1 MNGDARSDPPRGASG
16 EGDEAPNSPP
26 PDAHEGPAGER
37 DAAGEEIASSRD
49 WGQHPINI
57 RFSIRTF
64 LSRYYVVVL
73 AGPENRPKS
82 RRQEERKRHP
92 FATFNNLWL
101 VGSLIALG
109 LLFCG
114 VLGLSLGA
122 YFAFIA
128 LGP

>member
-1 MNGDARSDPPRGASG
+1 M
-16 EGDEAPNSPP
+16 
-26 PDAHEGPAGER
+26 
-37 DAAGEEIASSRD
+37 
-49 WGQHPINI
+49 
-57 RFSIRTF
+57 
-64 LSRYYVVVL
+64 VVL

-82 RRQEERKRHP
+82 RRREERKRHP

-101 VGSLIALG
+101 VGSRIALG

-114 VLGLSLGA
+114 ALGLWLGA